1 MIETPATVQAAT
13 LWRIPRAAAI
23 VAVLALLLPLVTGE
37 TFLLYIATLVALYAI
52 GAMSLHLV
60 LRLGQFSLGH
70 AAFMGIGG
78 YTSVLLV
85 TSLDVSWWLA
95 AAAGTLLA
103 AAMGLL
109 VGPLVLRLKGVFFVL
124 FTFTFGEF
132 ARQVF
137 VEAVAVTG
145 GSEGIF
151 NIPAPAGFTTP
162 TSFYYLVLAA
172 ALATVAICGQ
182 LLRSQFG
189 DAIDAVRESETL
201 AHSNGMPV
209 FAIKVITFTISCGL
223 VGMQGALEASFVH
236 YVSPISYAFPESL
249 RFVVI
254 NIIGGLG
261 SLWGPVIGSAF
272 LVALPE
278 LLRSWVDYQ
287 WVLYGVVLILLM
299 KYLPGGLMDLPA
311 LMRRLYRKSLPGAE
325 RSGGQR

>member
-1 MIETPATVQAAT
+1 MTTTVDTHTPARPFT
-13 LWRIPRAAAI
+13 LWRIPRAAVI
-23 VAVLALLLPLVTGE
+23 VTALALVLPYVTGE

-78 YTSVLLV
+78 YTSVLLA
-85 TSLDVSWWLA
+85 TSLGVNWWLA

-103 AAMGLL
+103 AATGLL

-132 ARQVF
+132 ARQIF
-137 VEAVAVTG
+137 VDAIAITG
-145 GSEGIF
+145 GSEGISA
-151 NIPAPAGFTTP
+151 IPAPAGFTTP

-172 ALATVAICGQ
+172 ALATAVVCGQ

-189 DAIDAVRESETL
+189 DAIDAICESETL
-201 AHSNGMPV
+201 ARSNGMPV
-209 FAIKVITFTISCGL
+209 FAMKVITFTISCGL

-236 YVSPISYAFPESL
+236 YVSPISYSFPESL

-254 NIIGGLG
+254 NVIGGLG
-261 SLWGPVIGSAF
+261 SLWGPIIGSAF

-299 KYLPGGLMDLPA
+299 KYLPGGLLDVPTLVGKI
-311 LMRRLYRKSLPGAE
+311 RRR
-325 RSGGQR
+325 GGR